1 MLNDTN
7 ATNATEDS
15 ATPLEDSVVGRMLGV
30 KVAGPAVAVDMT
42 GALGVGVELGVGLG

>member
-1 MLNDTN
+1 MTD
-7 ATNATEDS
+7 ESDS
-15 ATPLEDSVVGRMLGV
+15 IAGRMLGV